1 MSLTTAKN
9 RLCSKNLY
17 RALAVLLLPA
27 SAHAQH
33 PSNGSGQAFPTR
45 PIRLLVPTTPG
56 GSVDSL
62 ARSIGTKLSEK
73 FGQQVVVDN
82 RAGAGG
88 VIAGELAAKAP
99 PDGHTLMLGTVA
111 ALASNVSL
119 KKSLPY
125 DPLRD
130 FAPVTLAATQNLILI
145 VTPAL
150 PAKNVKELIA
160 LAKAKPGHITFAS
173 AGSGAGGPLS
183 GELFKLLAGV
193 DILHIPYKG
202 MAPALVDVISGQVSL
217 SFPSINTA
225 LPQVKSGK
233 VRALAVTGARRS
245 QAAPDVITMQE
256 AGVPG
261 YESATWY
268 GAVAPAATPRD
279 IITKLNH
286 EIVAILKQP
295 ELRDRLAADGAE
307 PLGTTPDEFGWHLK
321 AEVAKWAQVVKAA
334 GLRAE

>member
-1 MSLTTAKN
+1 LFKN
-9 RLCSKNLY
+9 IYLHIV
-17 RALAVLLLPA
+17 LAAALLPA
-27 SAHAQH
+27 TVQAQH
-33 PSNGSGQAFPTR
+33 YPAR

-62 ARSIGTKLSEK
+62 ARAIGIKLAEK

-88 VIAGELAAKAP
+88 VIAGELTAKAP

-111 ALASNVSL
+111 ALAANVSL
-119 KKSLPY
+119 KRSIPY

-130 FAPVTLAATQNLILI
+130 FAPITLAATQNLILI
-145 VTPAL
+145 VTPSL

-160 LAKAKPGHITFAS
+160 LAKSKPGQITFAS
-173 AGSGAGGPLS
+173 AGSGAGGHLS
-183 GELFKLLAGV
+183 GELFKLLTGI

-202 MAPALVDVISGQVSL
+202 MAPAMVDVISGQVAL

-233 VRALAVTGARRS
+233 VRALAVTGAKRS
-245 QAAPDVITMQE
+245 QAAPEVITMQE
-256 AGVPG
+256 AGVAG

-268 GAVAPAATPRD
+268 GAVAPAATARD
-279 IITKLNH
+279 IITKLNS
-286 EIVAILKQP
+286 EIVAILNQR
-295 ELRDRLAADGAE
+295 ELRDRLAAEGAE
-307 PLGTTPDEFGWHLK
+307 PLGTTPDEFGRHLK
-321 AEVAKWAQVVKAA
+321 SEIAKWAQVVKATS
-334 GLRAE
+334 LRAE